1 MGSKYLQI
9 PSELADLYAKLSEG
23 QFVYAVDQLTAL
35 GREYSELDLPERLS
49 LIRIIGREAARVVPP
64 FAIEADR
71 FDTVK
76 QNDS

>member
-9 PSELADLYAKLSEG
+9 PSELAELYAKLSEG

-64 FAIEADR
+64 FSIESDR
-71 FDTVK
+71 GEVVTLHDG
-76 QNDS
+76 